1 MDNFTRDR
9 LPTDLRQAARI
20 MSEVGTFETGQGLL
34 VDAADEIERLRY
46 VLAGVRGAIQTG
58 RNEPLVIWKEQI
70 DIALSSE
77 SKEQSDG

>member
-77 SKEQSDG
+77 SKEQSE